1 MSETKSASERTDDG
15 APKTATE
22 RLSRSEMMERI
33 LGGKIVQAPTACYK
47 AEPDGTVGDELIE
60 FYTPRAQ
67 NPVLDMIIVEHS
79 YIAPRGQASPRQI
92 SLASADVVPGLSR
105 LATLIKDA
113 GKVAF
118 IQLAH
123 AGGAA
128 KRKCTRMVPWAPS
141 SMVLG
146 EAAIG
151 LGDPEPTQAMTQADI
166 AETVQQFADAA
177 VRAVQAG
184 FDGVEIHAAHAY
196 LLNEFFSPLTNHRT
210 DEYGGSIANRV
221 RFHCEVA
228 RAVRVAVGPDV
239 VISMRFGGCD
249 YTEGGNTIEDAVEAA
264 RIIAAETDIDILNV
278 SGGMCYYKRPGHKEP
293 GYFAE
298 MTSAVRAAVDLPVIV
313 TGGVRT
319 LADVDALL
327 AEGAGDLVGVSRA
340 IFKNPSWPEEPAE

>member
-1 MSETKSASERTDDG
+1 MSEIRD
-15 APKTATE
+15 
-22 RLSRSEMMERI
+22 EMMQRI

-60 FYTPRAQ
+60 FYAPRAA
-67 NPVLDMIIVEHS
+67 NPVIDMIFVEHS
-79 YIAPRGQASPRQI
+79 YIAPRGKAAKGQI
-92 SLASADVVPGLSR
+92 SLASGDVVEGLSR
-105 LATLIKDA
+105 LASLIKDA

-123 AGGAA
+123 AGGLA
-128 KRKCTRMVPWAPS
+128 KRKYTRMVPWAPS
-141 SMVLG
+141 SMVIG
-146 EAAIG
+146 EAAEG
-151 LGDPEPTQAMTQADI
+151 MGDPEPTQAMSKADI

-210 DEYGGSIANRV
+210 DEYGGSIENRV

-228 RAVRVAVGPDV
+228 QAVRVAVGPDV
-239 VISMRFGGCD
+239 PISMRFGGCD
-249 YTEGGNTIEDAVEAA
+249 YIEGGNTIEDAVEAA
-264 RIIAAETDIDILNV
+264 KIIAAKTDIDILNV

-293 GYFAE
+293 GYFAD
-298 MTSAVRAAVDLPVIV
+298 MTTAIKQAVDLPVIV

-319 LADVDALL
+319 IADADALL
-327 AEGAGDLVGVSRA
+327 AAGAGDLVGVSRA
-340 IFKNPSWPEEPAE
+340 LFKNPAWPAEPAE